1 MIHFRMNGSRTP
13 QPLPTSGPLLPAPG
27 MLPQS
32 GIRPLNP
39 RGKTENSFN
48 CLFFNDFYDF
58 RYAKAFEEP
67 PNVFIPASRILQG
80 PKSIASATVKLI
92 PKDIATAKQQQSS
105 SKFATFWIR
114 NFGSSSST
122 SVQNSQD
129 GAVPQRCQ
137 GWKLCPR
144 RI

>member
-1 MIHFRMNGSRTP
+1 MIHFRMTGSRTP

-39 RGKTENSFN
+39 RGKTNRKLLQ
-48 CLFFNDFYDF
+48 LFILNYFSDF

-67 PNVFIPASRILQG
+67 PNVPTENVFIPASRVLQG

-92 PKDIATAKQQQSS
+92 PKDIATTEQQQSS

-129 GAVPQRCQ
+129 
-137 GWKLCPR
+137 
-144 RI
+144 